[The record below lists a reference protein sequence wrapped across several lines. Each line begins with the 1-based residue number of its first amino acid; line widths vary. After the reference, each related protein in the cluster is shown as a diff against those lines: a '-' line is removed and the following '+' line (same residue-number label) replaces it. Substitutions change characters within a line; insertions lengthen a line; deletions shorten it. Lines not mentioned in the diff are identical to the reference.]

1 MWSSFSEDALN
12 DQSSNPFALQEWYDT
27 NVT

>member
-1 MWSSFSEDALN
+1 MWSTFSEDALN
-12 DQSSNPFALQEWYDT
+12 DQGSNPFALQEWYDT